1 MLNQIGFFLFFQIQ
15 SIKNNW
21 YWELNK
27 ISSHEGLEEVLLEL
41 PVVFPYAYY
50 QNDFESA
57 NTSVQIEDE
66 FYRIT
71 KHKYSNDTIFLVFVK
86 DSTKNKINSIVQ
98 GWIESDDEN
107 KVPSNSN
114 QRTPLFKMVE
124 ENYIDSFS
132 ITTEIV
138 SFNYN
143 SKSQF
148 FGVKQIIP
156 QSLPGTVSPPPE
168 YFLS

>member
-21 YWELNK
+21 FWELNK
-27 ISSHEGLEEVLLEL
+27 ISSHEGLEEIQIEL

-50 QNDFESA
+50 QNEFESA
-57 NTSVQIEDE
+57 NTSIKIEDE

-71 KHKYSNDTIFLVFVK
+71 KHKYSNDTLFFVFVK
-86 DSTKNKINSIVQ
+86 DSTRNKINSIVQ
-98 GWIESDDEN
+98 GWIESDHEN
-107 KVPSNSN
+107 KVPSNPN
-114 QRTPLFKMVE
+114 QRTPLSKMVE
-124 ENYIDSFS
+124 ENYIDSFL
-132 ITTEIV
+132 ITPEIV

-143 SKSQF
+143 SKSKF
-148 FGVKQIIP
+148 FGIKKIIP
-156 QSLPGTVSPPPE
+156 QSHPGAVSPPPE